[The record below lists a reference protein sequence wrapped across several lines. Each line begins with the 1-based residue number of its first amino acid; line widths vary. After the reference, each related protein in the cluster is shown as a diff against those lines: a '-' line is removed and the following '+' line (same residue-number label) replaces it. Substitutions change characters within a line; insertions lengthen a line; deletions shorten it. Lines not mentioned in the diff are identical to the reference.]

1 MPARIEFLLA
11 VCAIPLPGSADEG
24 TPDRPKAQVAFHW
37 LEDQPIPGVTEDE
50 GIRTT
55 CGEELSYLHT
65 EAILTGRDVARTEL
79 KEHDFSSAGLPGKMY
94 TVDLHLTPAA
104 RERLAAVAGNGQK
117 WLAVMVDGAYQGA
130 WVFEKTQSA
139 TFKPMAGFLSSR
151 EAAERIVEGCRV
163 AVRPAVRPG
172 RPRCR

>member
-1 MPARIEFLLA
+1 MPIQIVFLLA
-11 VCAIPLPGSADEG
+11 MCAIPASGTADESAAE
-24 TPDRPKAQVAFHW
+24 RVKAQVAFHW
-37 LEDQPIPGVTEDE
+37 LEDRPIPDVTAAE

-55 CGEELSYLHT
+55 CGEELSYLHK
-65 EAILTGRDVARTEL
+65 EVILTGRDVARTEL
-79 KEHDFSSAGLPGKMY
+79 REHDFSSAGLPGKMY

-104 RERLAAVAGNGQK
+104 REKLAAAAGDGQK
-117 WLAVMVDGAYQGA
+117 WLAVMVDGACQGA

-163 AVRPAVRPG
+163 AVRPAVRCAS
-172 RPRCR
+172 RR